1 MRKLRYA
8 VMSTLDGFFDGTG
21 TGLQRIDWFRADQEW
36 LDYSVEQLKETGVLL
51 FGRRTFEGMASY
63 WPNQTDAVAQYM
75 NGLPKVGFSRTERD
89 TDWQNAR
96 FAQDARAEV
105 ERLKREPGQDL
116 LIYGS
121 ADLAASLTA
130 VRLIDE
136 YLVAVNPV
144 AIGAGTP
151 LFPPGVRTNF
161 ERVGTREF
169 ASGIVQ
175 VKYRLA

>member
-1 MRKLRYA
+1 MRELRYA

-21 TGLQRIDWFRADQEW
+21 TGLERIDWFRADQEW

-63 WPNQTDAVAQYM
+63 WPNQTDAVAKYM
-75 NGLPKVGFSRTERD
+75 NGLPKVGFSRSPRD
-89 TDWQNAR
+89 TTWQNAR
-96 FAQDARAEV
+96 FAADAEAEV
-105 ERLKREPGQDL
+105 ERLKREPGKDL

-121 ADLAASLTA
+121 ADLAAKLTA
-130 VRLIDE
+130 ARLIDE
-136 YLVAVNPV
+136 YLIAVNPV

-151 LFPPGVRTNF
+151 LFQPGVRTNF
-161 ERVGTREF
+161 TRISTREF

-175 VKYRLA
+175 VTYRLA